1 MTYRALYRVF
11 RPQKFEDVVGQ
22 EHVTKT
28 LQNALKEQRF
38 SHAYLFCGPRGTGKT
53 SAAKILAKAVN
64 CEQGPSA
71 EPCNECPACL
81 GITDGSIV
89 DVMEIDAASNRG
101 VDEIR
106 DIRDKVKYAPTQ
118 VRFKVYIIDEV
129 HMLTT
134 EAFNAL
140 LKTLEEPPGHVLFI
154 LATTEP
160 HKLPAT
166 IISRCQRFDFRRIT
180 AKAMMD
186 RLHYIAQM
194 EEVQASDQALALIA
208 NVSEGGMRDALSL
221 FDQVIS
227 YTGKDIQ
234 IEDVVLITGAVSQQV
249 LTQIADK
256 VLARD
261 MAGLMEL
268 THSLL
273 SKGKSPEQFLDDLLS
288 FFRDLLLYK
297 SAPQLEEL
305 QHRVMGNTQF
315 TELSQSFSNQ
325 KLYQIIEMLNKAH
338 SDMKWSTHPKIV
350 LEMAMI
356 RLAEEEVRAGQVQQ
370 SEKLDTAGPDV
381 QALLQKITQLEAKL
395 SQFSQ
400 APAAAVSHGETTR
413 KDPPKRSVVPSTV
426 KIAEGRI
433 RDIAFQSNM
442 ADLQKIRQ
450 QWAEILAKVKK
461 KKIQVH
467 AWLLDGEPVALGAG
481 GVVVSF
487 KSPIHRETTEKPLH
501 RQIIEEV
508 IQATWGSPLEL
519 LTLMENQWTD
529 LAEETK
535 GSSAEQK
542 GKESDP
548 FLEEALKLVGEQLLE
563 VKD

>member
-1 MTYRALYRVF
+1 MAYRALYRVF

-28 LQNALKEQRF
+28 LQNALKDQRF

-64 CEQGPSA
+64 CEHGPNA
-71 EPCNECPACL
+71 EPCNQCPACI

-140 LKTLEEPPGHVLFI
+140 LKTLEEPPEHVLFI

-186 RLHYIAQM
+186 RLRYIADV
-194 EEVQASDQALALIA
+194 EEVEATDQALALIA

-227 YTGKDIQ
+227 YTGKKVQ

-249 LTQIADK
+249 LIQIAEK
-256 VLARD
+256 ILARD

-268 THSLL
+268 TNDLL

-297 SAPQLEEL
+297 SAPHLEEL
-305 QHRVMGNTQF
+305 QHRVMGETQF
-315 TELSQSFSNQ
+315 IGLSQSFSNQ
-325 KLYQIIEMLNKAH
+325 KLYQLIELLNKAH

-356 RLAEEEVRAGQVQQ
+356 RLAEGEEQAQPQQPVRQ
-370 SEKLDTAGPDV
+370 STADSDV
-381 QALLQKITQLEAKL
+381 QVLIQKINQLEVKL
-395 SQFSQ
+395 SQLSQ
-400 APAAAVSHGETTR
+400 APASAAAHGETTR
-413 KDPPKRSVVPSTV
+413 KELPKRTTVASTV
-426 KIAEGRI
+426 RIAEGRI
-433 RDIAFQSNM
+433 REVALQSNEEH
-442 ADLQKIRQ
+442 LHKIRQ

-467 AWLLDGEPVALGAG
+467 AWLLDGEPVALGPGAL
-481 GVVVSF
+481 VVSF

-508 IQATWGSPLEL
+508 LQATWGSHLEL
-519 LTLMENQWTD
+519 LTLMENQW
-529 LAEETK
+529 LNLEEEIK
-535 GSSAEQK
+535 GNASHQA

>member
-1 MTYRALYRVF
+1 MAYRALYRVF

-28 LQNALKEQRF
+28 LQNALKDQRF

-64 CEQGPSA
+64 CEHGPNA
-71 EPCNECPACL
+71 EPCNQCPACI

-140 LKTLEEPPGHVLFI
+140 LKTLEEPPEHVLFI

-186 RLHYIAQM
+186 RLRYIAEV
-194 EEVQASDQALALIA
+194 EEVEASDQALALIA

-227 YTGKDIQ
+227 YTGKKVQ

-249 LTQIADK
+249 LIQIAEK
-256 VLARD
+256 ILAGD

-268 THSLL
+268 TNDLL

-297 SAPQLEEL
+297 SAPHLEEL
-305 QHRVMGNTQF
+305 QHRVMGETQF
-315 TELSQSFSNQ
+315 IGLSQSFSNQ
-325 KLYQIIEMLNKAH
+325 KLYQLIELLNKAH

-356 RLAEEEVRAGQVQQ
+356 RLAEGEEQAQQPVRQ
-370 SEKLDTAGPDV
+370 STADSDV
-381 QALLQKITQLEAKL
+381 QLLMQKINQLEAKL
-395 SQFSQ
+395 SQLSQ
-400 APAAAVSHGETTR
+400 APASAVTHGETTR
-413 KDPPKRSVVPSTV
+413 KEMPKRTTVASTV
-426 KIAEGRI
+426 RIAEGRI
-433 RDIAFQSNM
+433 REVALQSN
-442 ADLQKIRQ
+442 AEHLHKIRQ
-450 QWAEILAKVKK
+450 QWAEILGKVKK

-467 AWLLDGEPVALGAG
+467 AWLLDGEPVALGPGAL
-481 GVVVSF
+481 VVSF

-508 IQATWGSPLEL
+508 LQDTWGSHLEL
-519 LTLMENQWTD
+519 LTLMENQW
-529 LAEETK
+529 LNLEEEIK
-535 GSSAEQK
+535 GSASHQAGKK
-542 GKESDP
+542 GDP

>member
-1 MTYRALYRVF
+1 MAYRALYRVF

-28 LQNALKEQRF
+28 LQNALKDQRF

-64 CEQGPSA
+64 CEHGPNA
-71 EPCNECPACL
+71 EPCNQCPACI

-140 LKTLEEPPGHVLFI
+140 LKTLEEPPEHVLFI

-186 RLHYIAQM
+186 RLRYIAEV
-194 EEVQASDQALALIA
+194 EEVEASDQALALIA

-227 YTGKDIQ
+227 YTGKKVQ

-249 LTQIADK
+249 LIQIAEK
-256 VLARD
+256 ILAGD

-268 THSLL
+268 TNDLL

-297 SAPQLEEL
+297 SAPHLEEL
-305 QHRVMGNTQF
+305 QHRVLGETQF
-315 TELSQSFSNQ
+315 IGLSQRFSNQ
-325 KLYQIIEMLNKAH
+325 KLYQLIELLNKAH

-356 RLAEEEVRAGQVQQ
+356 RLAEGEEQEQAQQPVRQ
-370 SEKLDTAGPDV
+370 STADSDV
-381 QALLQKITQLEAKL
+381 QLLMQKINQLEAKL
-395 SQFSQ
+395 SQLSQ
-400 APAAAVSHGETTR
+400 APAPAATHGETTR
-413 KDPPKRSVVPSTV
+413 KELPKRTTVASTV
-426 KIAEGRI
+426 RIAEGRI
-433 RDIAFQSNM
+433 REVALQSN
-442 ADLQKIRQ
+442 AEQLHKIRQ
-450 QWAEILAKVKK
+450 QWAEILGKVKK

-467 AWLLDGEPVALGAG
+467 AWLLDGEPVALGPGAL
-481 GVVVSF
+481 VVSF

-508 IQATWGSPLEL
+508 LQATWGSHLEL
-519 LTLMENQWTD
+519 LTLMENQW
-529 LAEETK
+529 LNLEEEIK
-535 GSSAEQK
+535 GNASHQA
-542 GKESDP
+542 GKAGDP
-548 FLEEALKLVGEQLLE
+548 FLEEALKLVGEQLIE

>member
-1 MTYRALYRVF
+1 MAYRALYRVF

-28 LQNALKEQRF
+28 LQNALKDQRF

-64 CEQGPSA
+64 CEHGPNA
-71 EPCNECPACL
+71 EPCNQCPACI

-140 LKTLEEPPGHVLFI
+140 LKTLEEPPEHVLFI

-186 RLHYIAQM
+186 RLRYIADV
-194 EEVQASDQALALIA
+194 EEVEASDQALALIA

-227 YTGKDIQ
+227 YTGKKVQ

-249 LTQIADK
+249 LIQIAEK
-256 VLARD
+256 ILAGD

-268 THSLL
+268 TNDLL

-297 SAPQLEEL
+297 SAPHLEEL
-305 QHRVMGNTQF
+305 QHRVMGETQF
-315 TELSQSFSNQ
+315 IGLSQSFSNQ
-325 KLYQIIEMLNKAH
+325 KLYQLIELLNKAH

-356 RLAEEEVRAGQVQQ
+356 RLAEGEEQAQQPVRQNT
-370 SEKLDTAGPDV
+370 SDSDV
-381 QALLQKITQLEAKL
+381 HLLMQKINQLEAKL
-395 SQFSQ
+395 SQLSQ
-400 APAAAVSHGETTR
+400 APASAVTHGETTR
-413 KDPPKRSVVPSTV
+413 KELPKRTTVASTV
-426 KIAEGRI
+426 RIAEGRI
-433 RDIAFQSNM
+433 REVALQSN
-442 ADLQKIRQ
+442 AEHLHKIRQ
-450 QWAEILAKVKK
+450 QWAEILGKVKK

-467 AWLLDGEPVALGAG
+467 AWLLDGEPVALGPGAL
-481 GVVVSF
+481 VVSF

-508 IQATWGSPLEL
+508 LQDTWGSHLEL
-519 LTLMENQWTD
+519 LTLMENQW
-529 LAEETK
+529 LNLEEEIK
-535 GSSAEQK
+535 GSASHQAGKK
-542 GKESDP
+542 GDP